1 MQVAGRAGR
10 AHKQGL
16 VILQTSEPG
25 HPVIE
30 FVKAHDYEGF
40 FKHELQERRQFA
52 FPPFVRI
59 INIYLRHRDE
69 ATVGE
74 MAVRFSQLLRHTFGN
89 RILGPEA
96 PPVGRVQQLFIRQ
109 IVLKVEMQAS
119 MPKVKKVLRGL
130 YEQMLTLDGR
140 MKGIRLHYD
149 VDPV

>member
-1 MQVAGRAGR
+1 M
-10 AHKQGL
+10 
-16 VILQTSEPG
+16 
-25 HPVIE
+25 
-30 FVKAHDYEGF
+30 
-40 FKHELQERRQFA
+40 
-52 FPPFVRI
+52 

-74 MAVRFSQLLRHTFGN
+74 MAVRFSQLLRQTFGN

-119 MPKVKKVLRGL
+119 MPKVKKILRDL